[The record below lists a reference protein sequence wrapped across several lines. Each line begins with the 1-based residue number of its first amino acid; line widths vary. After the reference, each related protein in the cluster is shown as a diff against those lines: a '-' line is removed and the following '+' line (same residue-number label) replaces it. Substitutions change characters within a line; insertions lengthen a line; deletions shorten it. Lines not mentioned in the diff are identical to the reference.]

1 MYSKTYF
8 TLVIIFASF
17 RSGAQWV
24 QVGQFNQFINDL
36 QTFDGKLFVGGSFTQ
51 FEGNTCY

>member
-1 MYSKTYF
+1 M
-8 TLVIIFASF
+8 
-17 RSGAQWV
+17 SGAQWV